1 MKPHRKTLLMLLLC
15 LTTAVSYS
23 QADLRPKVFQNY
35 PESFVVN
42 EPFFQNVFQATTD
55 QDVSLALN
63 SSFNFPGKVLSN
75 ELKYSNLQSII
86 IKSSLFDNAILHL
99 SKITNEDNSTTY
111 VGRIIN
117 ERAFDGYEI
126 RKGTDGTY
134 SFKKFET
141 AKVMQDCTF

>member
-23 QADLRPKVFQNY
+23 QADLRPKVFQNF

-42 EPFFQNVFQATTD
+42 ELFFQNVFQAAD
-55 QDVSLALN
+55 GQDVNLALN

-75 ELKYSNLQSII
+75 EYKYNNLQSIT
-86 IKSSLFDNAILHL
+86 IKSTTFDNAILHL
-99 SKITNEDNSTTY
+99 SKIINDDHSITY

-117 ERAFDGYEI
+117 ERAFDGYGI
-126 RKGTDGTY
+126 RKSTDGTY

-141 AKVMQDCTF
+141 AKVMQDCNF